1 MTRLIDATARKLLP
15 SLPQLSATTRL
26 TNHFHPLSI
35 VIPINST
42 ALRDADSLMQIAM
55 LAVDNDEPLPFEAS
69 TGPPNGIYGRY
80 GQTNARKKER
90 TDGEINEQE
99 FERGMA
105 AVQELQTM

>member
-55 LAVDNDEPLPFEAS
+55 LAVDNYEPLPFEAS

-80 GQTNARKKER
+80 GQTIAQKKDR